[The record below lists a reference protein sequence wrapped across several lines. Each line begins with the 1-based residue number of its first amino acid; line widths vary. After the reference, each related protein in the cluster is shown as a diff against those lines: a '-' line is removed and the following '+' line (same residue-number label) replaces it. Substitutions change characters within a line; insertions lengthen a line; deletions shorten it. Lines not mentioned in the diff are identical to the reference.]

1 MASRTKQKEE
11 ARERR
16 LAAERERLAHQQR
29 TRQLRMW
36 GGILLA
42 AIAVAAVVI
51 AISSSGSSSSGLKT
65 GTQATSTVSGVE
77 SLLSGIPQ
85 SGATLGNPNAPVTM
99 TYYGDLECP
108 ICRDFTLQGGFSQL
122 VENEVRL
129 GKVKVVYKAFQTA
142 TQDPTVFQTQQ
153 AAALA
158 AGEQN
163 RFWDFAELFYHEQGQ
178 EDTNYVTDAYLT
190 GLAKQI
196 PGFDVAKWQTARQNS
211 ALAAQVQ
218 SDVQSGNAFG
228 VTGTPT
234 LIFQG
239 PKGKASPSSGVP
251 TYQQLQQAIS
261 QVS

>member
-16 LAAERERLAHQQR
+16 LAAERERLAQQQR
-29 TRQLRMW
+29 TRQLRIF
-36 GGILLA
+36 GGIVVA
-42 AIAVAAVVI
+42 AIAVAAVII
-51 AISSSGSSSSGLKT
+51 AVSSGGSSGGLKT
-65 GTQATSTVSGVE
+65 GTQATATVGGVE
-77 SLLSGIPQ
+77 SLLTGIPQ
-85 SGATLGNPNAPVTM
+85 SGATVGNPKAPITM

-108 ICRDFTLQGGFSQL
+108 ICRDFTLQGGLSQL
-122 VENEVRL
+122 IENEVRQ
-129 GKVKVVYKAFQTA
+129 GKVKIEYKAFQTA

-163 RFWDFAELFYHEQGQ
+163 RFWDYAELFYHEQGQ

-190 GLAKQI
+190 SLAKQI
-196 PGFDVAKWQTARQNS
+196 PNFDVAKWQTARQNT
-211 ALAAQVQ
+211 ALVAQVQ
-218 SDVQSGNAFG
+218 ADVQSGNALG